1 MTTGVTYYAW
11 GGRPALTLDG
21 QVRYIASP
29 GGGWIGDTEGS
40 AVSLATIRREA
51 ASIGEGAFSD
61 RFNGPPWNAPDLDGW
76 YQRRDPNRPYDS
88 YAKARFWA
96 GR

>member
-1 MTTGVTYYAW
+1 MTTGVTYCDWA
-11 GGRPALTLDG
+11 GRPALTQDG
-21 QVRYIASP
+21 QVRYIAAP
-29 GGGWIGDTEGS
+29 GAGWIGDTEGS

>member
-1 MTTGVTYYAW
+1 M
-11 GGRPALTLDG
+11 LDG

-29 GGGWIGDTEGS
+29 GQGWTGDTEGS
-40 AVSLATIRREA
+40 AVSLATIRAEA

-96 GR
+96 HR